1 MKSLVS
7 FASICDDG
15 LCSDVTEAAERGVTL
30 RTSGQPVGVQRSL
43 VPFFVICDDAG
54 ERGRGRGGVERV
66 R

>member
-43 VPFFVICDDAG
+43 VPFFVMMRAG
-54 ERGRGRGGVERV
+54 AGASNASAEERDR
-66 R
+66 